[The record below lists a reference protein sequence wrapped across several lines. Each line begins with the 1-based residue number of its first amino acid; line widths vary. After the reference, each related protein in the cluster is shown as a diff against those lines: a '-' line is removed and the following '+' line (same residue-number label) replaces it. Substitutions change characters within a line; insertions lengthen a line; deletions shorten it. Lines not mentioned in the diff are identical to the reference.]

1 MVFFFKIRFEIYC
14 CSINLGFGNILIQIS
29 TFKYRNSVWKIT
41 NLKKISIG
49 VHDAFNKLVFFLH
62 SALCTQIEAI
72 IWMMLFFLHVG
83 LHNHSIHLCGFI
95 RILMVFCNLDFF
107 FMASVKF
114 QTCQTYQ
121 TSNMV
126 TLRYDCNGV
135 VHSFL
140 VIHGC

>member
-1 MVFFFKIRFEIYC
+1 MGSCKEVANLMVKCSLTNSISHNFNTSFSFLTFSSFWQTKTYVGDLKILLHGIFFKIRFEIYC

-72 IWMMLFFLHVG
+72 IWMMLFFSCRL
-83 LHNHSIHLCGFI
+83 
-95 RILMVFCNLDFF
+95 
-107 FMASVKF
+107 
-114 QTCQTYQ
+114 T
-121 TSNMV
+121 
-126 TLRYDCNGV
+126 
-135 VHSFL
+135 
-140 VIHGC
+140 